1 MRDMLNQP
9 WMFTAIT
16 TLFLF
21 YLALSFHSYYNY
33 ILQKESLLEK
43 LKLQSDRQASR
54 ETLRERLRRKILE
67 WSERLGPISEKL
79 YSFPEQDQKWL
90 TWAGRPMG
98 LTLQRFYGLRLLMAI
113 FGAIF
118 GLFYFILG
126 LPFSKY
132 VYFIAPVAGFFG
144 TTYWLRSRADRRQEE
159 ISVTL
164 PTFLDT
170 VSIALAAGGALMQT
184 IEEVAERMG
193 GALSE
198 EMLRM
203 VRELQLG
210 VSRRQAY
217 QNLID
222 RNRSRE
228 LESFVQ
234 ALIQGSDLGVP
245 IATTFRVQA
254 DEMRASRVFRAKE
267 KAAKASPRITLVTTL
282 LITPAIFIL
291 ILGLVVLNFIYNPD
305 AFNLQF
311 GR

>member
-1 MRDMLNQP
+1 MLNQT
-9 WMFTAIT
+9 WMFTAILT
-16 TLFLF
+16 MFLF

-33 ILQKESLLEK
+33 ILQKEALLEK
-43 LKLQSDRQASR
+43 LKFQSDRQATR

-67 WSERLGPISEKL
+67 WSERLGPIAEKL
-79 YSFPEQDQKWL
+79 YSFPERDDKWL

-98 LTLQRFYGLRLLMAI
+98 LTLQQFYGLRLLMAI
-113 FGAIF
+113 FGVIF
-118 GLFYFILG
+118 GFFYFILG
-126 LPFSKY
+126 FPFSMY

-144 TTYWLRSRADRRQEE
+144 TTYWLRSRANRRQEE
-159 ISVTL
+159 ISIAL

-193 GALSE
+193 GALGE

-210 VSRRQAY
+210 MSRRQAY

-291 ILGLVVLNFIYNPD
+291 ILGLVVLNLIYNPD
-305 AFNLQF
+305 AFNLRF